1 MGAAVVAVFFLKRR
15 FPPTPPTPEPEPAV
29 EDTEES
35 EEEEEEEGVEEEE
48 RRENAGRR
56 ETINLQPFRAA
67 VRVFDRENPYHVSE
81 IRGGSVNSEDFASFS
96 TGVYYS
102 PVPVEAPEN

>member
-35 EEEEEEEGVEEEE
+35 EEEEEEEVVEEE